1 MANPRPNNHANG
13 KPGAS
18 PLFTPEQV
26 CEALLASSGLVSFAA
41 KRLRCDRRTVETYI
55 NKYPECAQ
63 AKIDARENLGDL
75 AESKLEQAIKKGQP
89 WALNMY
95 LKTIH
100 KGRGYVERS
109 EVTDPN
115 AKPVEVRVTR
125 VQSRDTNSSG
135 NQDPELDAE
144 NE

>member
-1 MANPRPNNHANG
+1 MPNPRPNN
-13 KPGAS
+13 KPGQSGAQE
-18 PLFTPEQV
+18 LFTPEQV
-26 CEALLASSGLVSFAA
+26 AEALLATSGLVSFAA
-41 KRLRCDRRTVETYI
+41 KRLRTSRPTIERYVRE
-55 NKYPECAQ
+55 YPICAQ

-125 VQSRDTNSSG
+125 VSSRDPNSSG